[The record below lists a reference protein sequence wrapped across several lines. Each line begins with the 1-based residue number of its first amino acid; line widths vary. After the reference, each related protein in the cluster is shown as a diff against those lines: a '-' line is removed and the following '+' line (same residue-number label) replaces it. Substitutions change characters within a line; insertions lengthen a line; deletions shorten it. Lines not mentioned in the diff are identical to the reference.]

1 MKIMKNKF
9 FEKVKNNTSLLIS
22 LVLVSGLIF
31 GFLGGLLSVYY
42 IVQKDGIKDS
52 TISSLVQKNET
63 VKLIEDSAI
72 VDSAKKV
79 TPAVV
84 SISATTNVQDIFGQ
98 ISQQQSAGSGFII
111 TSDGLILTNKHV
123 VSSKTADYTVIT
135 SDGKTYKGDVKAR
148 DPLNDLAIVK
158 IEATGLKTVEL
169 GNSDDLEIGQR
180 VVAIGNALGQ
190 FQNTVTSG
198 VLSALDRS
206 ITASDSSS
214 TSGGEELFGLLQ
226 TDAAINPG
234 NSGGPLVNS
243 IGQVIGIN
251 TAEASSAENL
261 GFAIPINA
269 AKTAIESY
277 KKSGAIVRSM
287 IGIRYITLTKEI
299 ADQNNIP
306 VSDGVIIYSQDLSQP
321 AIVLGGPADKAGL
334 KTGDIIIQ
342 IDDQKLDAN
351 NSLKKILL
359 QHKPGDTIKIKYLR
373 DNKEKSVSL
382 KLGEMK

>member
-1 MKIMKNKF
+1 MKIKF
-9 FEKVKNNTSLLIS
+9 FEKLKQNTSLFITTILI
-22 LVLVSGLIF
+22 SGLIF

-52 TISSLVQKNET
+52 TISSLVQKNEN
-63 VKLIEDSAI
+63 VKLTESSAVI
-72 VDSAKKV
+72 DSAKKV
-79 TPAVV
+79 SPAVV

-98 ISQQQSAGSGFII
+98 INQQQSAGSGFII

-123 VSSKTADYTVIT
+123 VSSTTADYTVIT

-158 IEATGLKTVEL
+158 IDAGDLKTVEL
-169 GNSDDLEIGQR
+169 GNSDDLQIGQS

-206 ITASDSSS
+206 LTASD
-214 TSGGEELFGLLQ
+214 GGTESEELFGLLQ

-251 TAEASSAENL
+251 TAVASSAENL

-277 KKSGAIVRSM
+277 KKSGAIVRPM
-287 IGIRYITLTKEI
+287 IGIRYITLTKEL

-306 VSDGVIIYSQDLSQP
+306 VSDGVIIYSQDPSLPS
-321 AIVLGGPADKAGL
+321 IVLNGPADKAGL
-334 KTGDIIIQ
+334 KQGDIIVQ
-342 IDDQKLDAN
+342 IDNRKLDAE

-359 QHKPGDTIKIKYLR
+359 QHKAGDTIKIKYLR
-373 DNKEKSVSL
+373 DNKEKTVSL